1 MNSLIYH
8 TWSNILL
15 QMTQPKNNMQNHVR
29 HRYTESPMINPIN
42 FTEQQVQIVSQIQKQ
57 SFKNGIVWGVI
68 YSISTAAG
76 ITAAVCLATRFGH
89 LFF

>member
-1 MNSLIYH
+1 
-8 TWSNILL
+8 
-15 QMTQPKNNMQNHVR
+15 
-29 HRYTESPMINPIN
+29 MINPIN
-42 FTEQQVQIVSQIQKQ
+42 FTEQQVHIVSQIQKQ